1 MNKNIFLQS
10 VKPTHTLPK
19 FPEKTSLGMQENLE
33 KELQK
38 RGLSI
43 AIKNKLKGGV
53 FSQVY
58 DAIIDG
64 KSVVVKH
71 TENVVPFDPTEF
83 FISKKAHLVD
93 TKILKLLKKSKH
105 IKVPHVFYYYPD
117 ITTTIMEDVRNS
129 GFQLLNNF
137 IVEKNL
143 PLSSAK
149 SIGKSLALL
158 AKESRLWKPF
168 ATNESA
174 NQSIY
179 ERGLELRLAY
189 PNDQKQYL
197 FLEKEFVQHNDYW
210 VWPDGHPKNMF
221 VNSRGDVTF
230 IDFGRSHWGDQRYML
245 PNFLAHIVIYSLAG
259 YIKPQQAQEYLQDC
273 INAYKQIEPI
283 GEFIFCQYL
292 AMEVLHRANGKWI
305 QGVETIEQK
314 LNLHRFA
321 LHIFDSNIVSI
332 PQLIRTISIV

>member
-10 VKPTHTLPK
+10 VKPTRSPSK
-19 FPEKTSLGMQENLE
+19 FPERSSLSVQESLE

-38 RGLSI
+38 RGHSI
-43 AIKNKLKGGV
+43 TIKNKLKGGV

-58 DAIIDG
+58 DAMLNG

-93 TKILKLLKKSKH
+93 TKVLKLLKKSKH
-105 IKVPHVFYYYPD
+105 IRVPQVFYYYPD
-117 ITTTIMEDVRNS
+117 ITTTIMEDVRNG

-149 SIGKSLALL
+149 SIGESLALL
-158 AKESRLWKPF
+158 AKESREWKPF

-174 NQSIY
+174 NQSVY

-197 FLEKEFVQHNDYW
+197 FLEKEFTQNSTYW

-221 VNSRGDVTF
+221 VNGKGEVVF

-245 PNFLAHIVIYSLAG
+245 PNFLAHIIIYALSG
-259 YIKPQQAQEYLQDC
+259 YIMPKHARTYLQTC
-273 INAYKQIEPI
+273 AEAYKKIEPVD
-283 GEFIFCQYL
+283 EHLFCQYIG
-292 AMEVLHRANGKWI
+292 MEVLHRANGKWI
-305 QGVETIEQK
+305 QGVDTTIQK
-314 LNLHRFA
+314 LA
-321 LHIFDSNIVSI
+321 LSCFGLSIFDDRIATI
-332 PQLIRTISIV
+332 AKLIKMIGD